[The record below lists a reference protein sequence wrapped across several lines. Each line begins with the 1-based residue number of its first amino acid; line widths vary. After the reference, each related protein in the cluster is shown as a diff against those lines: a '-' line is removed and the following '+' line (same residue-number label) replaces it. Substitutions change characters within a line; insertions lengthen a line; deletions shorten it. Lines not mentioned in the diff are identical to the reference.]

1 MHLLFLFYHLSLF
14 FFPFFF
20 LGNLYKVVT
29 TMVRRAVKENFNC
42 KHRALI
48 FLWLFTSNVW
58 EVTFPYFLKKMSEHS
73 NFTNRSSLLFL
84 HLLQKPRSN
93 GRLLSTSIYIYRSS
107 TTFLLLPNNG
117 VIADWL
123 LSPDILPLNSL
134 SIPLFVI
141 NTIACSSF
149 CCCNCTSINAI
160 VN

>member
-84 HLLQKPRSN
+84 HLLQK
-93 GRLLSTSIYIYRSS
+93 TKEQWQVAFY
-107 TTFLLLPNNG
+107 
-117 VIADWL
+117 
-123 LSPDILPLNSL
+123 
-134 SIPLFVI
+134 
-141 NTIACSSF
+141 
-149 CCCNCTSINAI
+149 
-160 VN
+160 

>member
-1 MHLLFLFYHLSLF
+1 MHLFFLFYHLSLF

-48 FLWLFTSNVW
+48 FLWLFTSNAW

-84 HLLQKPRSN
+84 HLLQKN
-93 GRLLSTSIYIYRSS
+93 QGAMAGCFLLAFTNRSS

-123 LSPDILPLNSL
+123 LSPDILPMNSL

-149 CCCNCTSINAI
+149 CCCM
-160 VN
+160 

>member
-84 HLLQKPRSN
+84 HLLQKPMSN
-93 GRLLSTSIYIYRSS
+93 GRLLSTSIYKPIEHYVPSFTKQRSNRGLVAFS
-107 TTFLLLPNNG
+107 THSA
-117 VIADWL
+117 VE
-123 LSPDILPLNSL
+123 
-134 SIPLFVI
+134 
-141 NTIACSSF
+141 
-149 CCCNCTSINAI
+149 
-160 VN
+160 